1 MAKAKTKKSRF
12 SVEVI
17 LNRWVQKLFPVW
29 YACEACKEV
38 ELVPLGQALNPP
50 SFLHSRWIDVVGIIN
65 QIDQSLADD
74 DVKWGAFK
82 KLLDELIVV
91 RQVRRNLNIDLLS
104 GVVFSEHREDYV
116 NLLAYA
122 QNHCEGIEV
131 ETSEHFENNLQACFP
146 KSEQPIQVG
155 YREWDG
161 RYYWK
166 NEAEPTYLGALI
178 LQNSVSNKRDVVV
191 PAEVQVERF
200 KSSIIDQITNQYW
213 VIVMHQDSSA
223 LVDDLLSLAGF
234 DKKSVIFSPNH
245 PQLRLLIFNKKSK
258 TLNRAILNLL
268 LSHSHSQVLD
278 LFRYLQRTY
287 KPLK

>member
-1 MAKAKTKKSRF
+1 MAKTKTKKSRF
-12 SVEVI
+12 SLEVI
-17 LNRWVQKLFPVW
+17 INRWVQKLFPVW

-38 ELVPLGQALNPP
+38 DLVALGQPLNPP
-50 SFLHSRWIDVVGIIN
+50 SFLHSRWIDIASIVN

-74 DVKWGAFK
+74 DVKWGSLK
-82 KLLDELIVV
+82 KLLGELVVV
-91 RQVRRNLNIDLLS
+91 RQARRNLNVDLLS
-104 GVVFSEHREDYV
+104 GVVFSEHREDYI

-131 ETSEHFENNLQACFP
+131 ETSQHFEGNLQACFP

-166 NEAEPTYLGALI
+166 NETEPTYLGALI
-178 LQNSVSNKRDVVV
+178 LQNSMGNKRDVVV
-191 PAEVQVERF
+191 PAEVQVESF
-200 KSSIIDQITNQYW
+200 KSSIIDQITSQYW
-213 VIVMHQDSSA
+213 VIVMHQDSFA
-223 LVDDLLSLAGF
+223 LVDELLSPAGF
-234 DKKSVIFSPNH
+234 DKKSVTFSANY

-258 TLNRAILNLL
+258 ALNRAVFNLL